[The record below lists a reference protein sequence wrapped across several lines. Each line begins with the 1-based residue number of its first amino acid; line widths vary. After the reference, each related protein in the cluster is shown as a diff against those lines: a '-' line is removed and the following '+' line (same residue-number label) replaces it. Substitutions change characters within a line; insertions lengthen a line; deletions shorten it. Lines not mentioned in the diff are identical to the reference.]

1 MQRVPFFT
9 EPSSAALNLQR
20 LIAYRHWVA
29 AGQLAAVLAASTL
42 GFSLPVW
49 THVMIIVAYTT
60 INFFTAA
67 RMRRRTQPV
76 GERELF
82 LHLLTDTEV
91 LAVLL
96 YLSGGS
102 TYPFVSLFL
111 RPLTLA
117 AAALPGAYTW
127 IMAAVTVLCYSALME
142 WYVPLP
148 HQDGEHFNL
157 HIVGMWSG
165 FVLSAIL
172 ISYFAVKMSATL
184 REREQALAQA
194 REDALR
200 DDRLVALARVVA
212 LRVERL
218 VARCSLSAG
227 AAHELGTPLAT
238 IAVLAKV
245 LLQECAVSPAM
256 AEPLRVLRGQIARCK
271 EILAKMAVSA
281 GQVRAEAGR
290 SHALDHYLAEL
301 LAQWHSE
308 RPGVGLRQQWQG
320 PRPAPQ
326 IIAVETLTQAITNIL
341 NNAADASEQE
351 VDVSGRWSEHKLYLE
366 ICDRGEGVSETVASR
381 AGEPFFTT
389 KAPGQGLG
397 LGLFLAQSTI
407 RRLGGSVYLGNRQ
420 EGGSCARIVLPLT
433 GLTMRP

>member
-20 LIAYRHWVA
+20 LLAYRHWVA
-29 AGQLAAVLAASTL
+29 AGQLAAVLAASAL

-49 THVMIIVAYTT
+49 TLVMIIVAYTT

-67 RMRRRTQPV
+67 RLRRRTQPV

-82 LHLLTDTEV
+82 LHLLTDTAV

-102 TYPFVSLFL
+102 TNPFVSLFL
-111 RPLTLA
+111 LPLTLA
-117 AAALPGAYTW
+117 AAALLGAYTW
-127 IMAAVTVLCYSALME
+127 IMAVVSVQCYSALME

-200 DDRLVALARVVA
+200 DQTLVALGTLSVGVVF
-212 LRVERL
+212 VF
-218 VARCSLSAG
+218 
-227 AAHELGTPLAT
+227 
-238 IAVLAKV
+238 V
-245 LLQECAVSPAM
+245 LLFVSFV
-256 AEPLRVLRGQIARCK
+256 VLV
-271 EILAKMAVSA
+271 LV
-281 GQVRAEAGR
+281 
-290 SHALDHYLAEL
+290 
-301 LAQWHSE
+301 
-308 RPGVGLRQQWQG
+308 
-320 PRPAPQ
+320 
-326 IIAVETLTQAITNIL
+326 
-341 NNAADASEQE
+341 
-351 VDVSGRWSEHKLYLE
+351 
-366 ICDRGEGVSETVASR
+366 
-381 AGEPFFTT
+381 
-389 KAPGQGLG
+389 
-397 LGLFLAQSTI
+397 LFL
-407 RRLGGSVYLGNRQ
+407 V
-420 EGGSCARIVLPLT
+420 CADSQVLVVL
-433 GLTMRP
+433 LLF